1 MSNDINDVTAE
12 ALKALD
18 KADADIAPY
27 INVSSKKLSSSLT
40 PLENARLVTMYTFI
54 ATSLM
59 YCKYID
65 ELISCL
71 FILIRWILAWRWR
84 TKFKST
90 GLWFSLMI
98 QPFYIHMRFL
108 SYERII
114 VDIRMYMDDLKP
126 VHLIINLIKFYF
138 PFSSIFACP
147 RSRCEPPHDHGRDRI
162 GQETVCTNRRGRQ
175 GGWNEEIKQYGNIL

>member
-18 KADADIAPY
+18 KAEADIAPY

-65 ELISCL
+65 KLISCL
-71 FILIRWILAWRWR
+71 FKLIR
-84 TKFKST
+84 
-90 GLWFSLMI
+90 
-98 QPFYIHMRFL
+98 
-108 SYERII
+108 
-114 VDIRMYMDDLKP
+114 
-126 VHLIINLIKFYF
+126 
-138 PFSSIFACP
+138 
-147 RSRCEPPHDHGRDRI
+147 
-162 GQETVCTNRRGRQ
+162 
-175 GGWNEEIKQYGNIL
+175 